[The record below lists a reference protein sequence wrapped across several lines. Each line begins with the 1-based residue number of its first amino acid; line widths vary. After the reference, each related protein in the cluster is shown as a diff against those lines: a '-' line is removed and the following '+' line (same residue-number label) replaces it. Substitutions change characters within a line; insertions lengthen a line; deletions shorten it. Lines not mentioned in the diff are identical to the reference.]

1 MLQNK
6 KFLKHTKIKN
16 FSIINNFVPNIS
28 QNLSKFKI
36 IILSNYSIMNQNLS
50 KSNNLKQ
57 LIRQTIPAILM
68 LFVFNT
74 VLYAQGNINV
84 RGTVTD
90 NTGEPLIGA
99 TVIVKGQS
107 ALGTVTDIDGN
118 FQLTVPSEQSVLVF
132 SYVGMSTKE
141 TKVGKQRNIQVALEE
156 DNQLEEV
163 VVVGYG
169 QQKKAS
175 VVGAITQTTGEVLER
190 SAGIGSVSAALTGNL
205 PGIATIASTG
215 QPGEEDPRI
224 YIRGAAAWNQDA
236 QPLILVDGVKREIK
250 SVDITS
256 VATISV
262 LKDASATA
270 VYGVEGANG
279 VILITTKRG
288 VEGKARIDVGFNATL
303 KAVSKLPRKYDSY
316 DGYML
321 RNQAIEH
328 ELALGGAASWAYYR
342 PQTFIDNFRNQDY
355 TVKPN
360 YNAYGDYLG
369 DYSQAERYPNIDWQ
383 EEMFKDFT
391 LSYNTNINLSGG
403 TKFVKYFVA
412 FDFQNEGDMTRIW
425 DNHQG
430 YEGGYSYNRLNVRSN
445 LDFQITKTTQFR
457 VNLAGSNAQQKTP
470 RYYYGNSGEFFQ
482 QQQWAGAYRMP
493 PNVYPVRFANG
504 AWGYSRLAASN
515 MANSPMNVATSGYE
529 LGTITRIFTDFSLE
543 QNLDFVT
550 KGLIARGTI
559 SWDNEFREGN
569 RGIANGPNGGGGHVN
584 NTAYIKPEDGQL
596 LFENEIFA
604 TTGFDFFE
612 KRDWEHQA
620 GRVSSTSRATEM
632 SLQLFW
638 GREFG
643 VHNITVMGNWKRRIN
658 AGNADLEFKRED
670 WVFRT
675 TYDLMDKYFAE
686 FNGAYNG
693 SQKFSPDNRFAFF
706 CSGAA
711 GWMLSEEKFMRRLK
725 EKRIID
731 MFKIRG
737 SIGEIGDD
745 SAGDRWAYLTNWQ
758 VIGPFTMNIDNSQSI
773 FTGYK
778 EASVAMPDLRW
789 ATVSK
794 KNLGFDYAIL
804 GGMFAGS
811 FDWFRDD
818 RYDIFIFGS
827 DRSVPSYYGAAK
839 TPDINKG
846 KIKNTGF
853 EFEVRFNKVLK
864 NGMRFWTN
872 ANYTYAHNI
881 IKLKDDPALIPS
893 YRKAQGYSQG
903 QYTSFIDNG
912 FIGNYDELYSVPERE
927 SNDSQVLIGDH
938 YIVDFNGD
946 GKVDETNDQAPYG
959 YTGTPEHTYNATV
972 GWEWKGWSMFAQMY
986 GVTGVTRD
994 VTLTSFPDQLL
1005 TVYDNGKWWNPAD
1018 GTGKVVVPRFNTQVS
1033 YNNGTQFLFDGSYF
1047 RLKNVEVAY
1056 TWTKGWIKN
1065 LGFTSLKIYLNAN
1078 NLFLITKMPDDRES
1092 NYGWSGGGGAYPT
1105 VRRYNI
1111 GFKLYL

>member
-1 MLQNK
+1 
-6 KFLKHTKIKN
+6 
-16 FSIINNFVPNIS
+16 
-28 QNLSKFKI
+28 
-36 IILSNYSIMNQNLS
+36 MNQNLS
-50 KSNNLKQ
+50 KSKNLKQ

-68 LFVFNT
+68 LFVFSAT
-74 VLYAQGNINV
+74 LHAQNGV
-84 RGTVTD
+84 AVKGKVTD
-90 NTGEPLIGA
+90 TAAEPLIGA
-99 TVIVKGQS
+99 SVIVKGQPS
-107 ALGTVTDIDGN
+107 LGTVTDIDGN
-118 FQLTVPSEQSVLVF
+118 FHLTVPSEQSVLVI
-132 SYVGMSTKE
+132 SYVGMTTKE
-141 TKVGKQRNIQVALEE
+141 IKVNRQRDFKVTLDE
-156 DNQLEEV
+156 DTQLEEV

-190 SAGIGSVSAALTGNL
+190 AAGIGSVSAALTGNL

-250 SVDITS
+250 SVDVTS
-256 VATISV
+256 VATVSV

-288 VEGKARIDVGFNATL
+288 QEGKARIDVGFNATL

-316 DGYML
+316 DGYMF

-342 PQTFIDNFRNQDY
+342 PQTFINNFRNQDY
-355 TVKPN
+355 TVVPN
-360 YNAYGDYLG
+360 YDANGNYLG
-369 DYSQAERYPNIDWQ
+369 DYSQAERYPNVDWQ

-391 LSYNTNINLSGG
+391 LSYNTNLNLSGG

-412 FDFQNEGDMTRIW
+412 FDYQNEGDMTKIW

-430 YEGGYSYNRLNVRSN
+430 YEGGYTYNRLNVRSN

-470 RYYYGNSGEFFQ
+470 HYYYGNSGEFFQ
-482 QQQWAGAYRMP
+482 QQKWAGAYGMP
-493 PNVYPVRFANG
+493 PNLFPVQFSDG
-504 AWGYSRLAASN
+504 SWGYYPLVSN
-515 MANSPMNVATSGYE
+515 IENSPRSVATSGYE
-529 LGTITRIFTDFSLE
+529 LSTITRVFTDFSLE
-543 QNLDFVT
+543 QNLDFIT

-559 SWDNEFREGN
+559 SWDNQFNEGS
-569 RGIANGPNGGGGHVN
+569 RGISDLHTVKN
-584 NTAYIKPEDGQL
+584 AYMLPEDGQIL
-596 LFENEIFA
+596 YENTINP
-604 TTGFDFFE
+604 TTGFDFYE
-612 KRDWEHQA
+612 SRDWTTES
-620 GRVSSTSRATEM
+620 GSVSYTSRATEM

-638 GREFG
+638 ARQFG
-643 VHNITVMGNWKRRIN
+643 VHNISLMGNWKRRIS
-658 AGNADLEFKRED
+658 AGNADLENRRED

-675 TYDLMDKYFAE
+675 TYDLMGKYFAE

-711 GWMLSEEKFMRRLK
+711 GWMLSEEKFMKWFK

-745 SAGDRWAYLTNWQ
+745 NAGERWAYMTRWE
-758 VIGPFTMNIDNSQSI
+758 VAGPFAMNLDHSNSI

-778 EASVAMPDLRW
+778 EAGIASPDLRW
-789 ATVSK
+789 ATVLK
-794 KNLGFDYAIL
+794 KNIGFDYAFL

-818 RYDIFIFGS
+818 RYDIFISGG
-827 DRSVPSYYGAAK
+827 DRSVPSFYGAAK

-846 KIKNTGF
+846 RIKNTGF

-872 ANYTYAHNI
+872 ANYTYAHNV
-881 IKLKDDPALIPS
+881 IKLKDDPALIPA

-903 QYTSFIDNG
+903 QYSSFIDNG
-912 FIGNYDELYSVPERE
+912 FIGTYDELYSTPERQT
-927 SNDSQVLIGDH
+927 NDSQVLIGDH

-946 GKVDETNDQAPYG
+946 GVVDETNDQAPYG
-959 YTGTPEHTYNATV
+959 YTGNPEHTYNATI
-972 GWEWKGWSMFAQMY
+972 GWEWKGFSMFAQLY

-994 VTLTSFPDQLL
+994 VGLPSFNNKLL
-1005 TVYDNGKWWNPAD
+1005 TVYDNGTWWNPVD
-1018 GTGKVVVPRFNTQVS
+1018 GTGKVVVPRFTTQVA
-1033 YNNGTQFLFDGSYF
+1033 YNDGTQYLFDGSYF
-1047 RLKNVEVAY
+1047 RLKNVEIAY

-1065 LGFTSLKIYLNAN
+1065 IGFSSLKIYLNAN

-1105 VRRYNI
+1105 VRRYNF

>member
-1 MLQNK
+1 MK
-6 KFLKHTKIKN
+6 
-16 FSIINNFVPNIS
+16 
-28 QNLSKFKI
+28 
-36 IILSNYSIMNQNLS
+36 
-50 KSNNLKQ
+50 NLKQ
-57 LIRQTIPAILM
+57 LIRQTFPAILM
-68 LFVFNT
+68 LFACST
-74 VLYAQGNINV
+74 MLYAQNGV
-84 RGTVTD
+84 TVTGSVTD
-90 NTGEPLIGA
+90 NAAEPLIGA
-99 TVIVKGQS
+99 SVVVKGQTS
-107 ALGTVTDIDGN
+107 LGTVTDFDGN
-118 FQLTVPSEQSVLVF
+118 FQLKVPSEQSVLVI
-132 SYVGMSTKE
+132 SYVGMTTKE
-141 TKVGKQRNIQVALEE
+141 IKIGKQRNFKVTLM
-156 DNQLEEV
+156 DDTQLEEV

-190 SAGIGSVSAALTGNL
+190 AAGIGSVSAALTGNL

-250 SVDITS
+250 SVDVTS
-256 VATISV
+256 VATVSV

-288 VEGKARIDVGFNATL
+288 QEGKARIDVGFNATL

-321 RNQAIEH
+321 RNQAVEH
-328 ELALGGAASWAYYR
+328 ELAIGGAGSWAYYR
-342 PQTFIDNFRNQDY
+342 PQTFINLFRNQDH
-355 TVKPN
+355 TVIPN
-360 YNAYGDYLG
+360 YDKDGNYLG
-369 DYSQAERYPNIDWQ
+369 DYSQAERYPNVDWQ
-383 EEMFKDFT
+383 EEMFKNYTF
-391 LSYNTNINLSGG
+391 SYNTNINFSGG

-425 DNHQG
+425 DNNQG
-430 YEGGYSYNRLNVRSN
+430 YEGGYDYNRLNVRSN

-457 VNLAGSNAQQKTP
+457 VSLAGSNAQQKSP
-470 RYYYGNSGEFFQ
+470 RYYYGNNGEFFQ
-482 QQQWAGAYRMP
+482 QQNWAGAYRMP
-493 PNVYPVRFANG
+493 PNVYPVKFANG

-515 MANSPMNVATSGYE
+515 MSNSPMSVSTSGYSVS
-529 LGTITRIFTDFSLE
+529 TITRIFTDFVLE

-550 KGLIARGTI
+550 KGLVARGTV
-559 SWDNEFREGN
+559 SWDNQFNEGD
-569 RGIANGPNGGGGHVN
+569 RGISAAGGGHVN
-584 NTAYIKPEDGQL
+584 NTAYIVPEEGQL
-596 LFENEIFA
+596 VWENEIYPK
-604 TTGFDFFE
+604 TGFDYYE
-612 KRDWEHQA
+612 KRDWFTQA
-620 GRVSSTSRATEM
+620 GSVSYTSRATEM

-638 GREFG
+638 ARQFG
-643 VHNITVMGNWKRRIN
+643 QHNISVMGNWKRRIN
-658 AGNADLEFKRED
+658 AGNADLENRRED

-675 TYDLMDKYFAE
+675 TYDFKSRYFAE

-711 GWMLSEEKFMRRLK
+711 GWMISEEPFMKKLK
-725 EKRIID
+725 EKGIVD

-745 SAGDRWAYLTNWQ
+745 NAGSRWAYLTNWS
-758 VIGPFTMNIDNSQSI
+758 VIGPYAITLDGSNSP

-778 EASVAMPDLRW
+778 ESTIAMPDLRW
-789 ATVSK
+789 ATVLK
-794 KNLGFDYAIL
+794 KDLGFDYAFL
-804 GGMFAGS
+804 HGMFAGS

-818 RYDIFIFGS
+818 RYDIFISGAN
-827 DRSVPSYYGAAK
+827 RSVPSFYGAAT
-839 TPDINKG
+839 TPDVNKG
-846 KIKNTGF
+846 KMKNVGF
-853 EFEVRFNKVLK
+853 EFELRFNKVLK
-864 NGMRFWTN
+864 NGMRFWANT
-872 ANYTYAHNI
+872 NYTYAHNTI
-881 IKLKDDPALIPS
+881 IEKDDPALIPS
-893 YRKAQGYSQG
+893 YRKAEGYSQG

-912 FIGNYDELYSVPERE
+912 FIKTYDELYSSPERE
-927 SNDSQVLIGDH
+927 KDDATVLIGDH

-959 YTGTPEHTYNATV
+959 YTGNPEHTYNATI
-972 GWEWKGWSMFAQMY
+972 GWEWKGWSCFAQLY

-994 VTLTSFPDQLL
+994 VTLTSFGDQLL
-1005 TVYDNGKWWNPAD
+1005 TVYDTGTWWNPES
-1018 GTGKVVVPRFNTQVS
+1018 GNGEVVVPRFATQVS

-1056 TWTKGWIKN
+1056 TWTKGWIKKI
-1065 LGFTSLKIYLNAN
+1065 GFSSLKVYLNGN

-1092 NYGWSGGGGAYPT
+1092 NYGWSGSGGAYPT
-1105 VRRYNI
+1105 VRRYNF

>member
-1 MLQNK
+1 
-6 KFLKHTKIKN
+6 
-16 FSIINNFVPNIS
+16 
-28 QNLSKFKI
+28 
-36 IILSNYSIMNQNLS
+36 MNQNLS
-50 KSNNLKQ
+50 KSKNLKQ
-57 LIRQTIPAILM
+57 MIRQTIPAILM
-68 LFVFNT
+68 LFAFSAT
-74 VLYAQGNINV
+74 LHAQNGV
-84 RGTVTD
+84 AVKGKVTD
-90 NTGEPLIGA
+90 TAAEPLIGA
-99 TVIVKGQS
+99 SVIVKGQPS
-107 ALGTVTDIDGN
+107 LGTVTDIDGN
-118 FQLTVPSEQSVLVF
+118 FHLTVPSEQSVLVI
-132 SYVGMSTKE
+132 SYVGMTTKE
-141 TKVGKQRNIQVALEE
+141 IKVNRQRDFKVTLDE
-156 DNQLEEV
+156 DTQLEEV

-190 SAGIGSVSAALTGNL
+190 AAGIGSVSAALTGNL

-250 SVDITS
+250 SVDVTS
-256 VATISV
+256 VATVSV

-288 VEGKARIDVGFNATL
+288 QEGKARIDVGFNATL

-316 DGYML
+316 DGYMF

-342 PQTFIDNFRNQDY
+342 PQTFINNFRNQDY
-355 TVKPN
+355 TVVPN
-360 YNAYGDYLG
+360 YDANGNYLG
-369 DYSQAERYPNIDWQ
+369 DYSQAERYPNVDWQ

-391 LSYNTNINLSGG
+391 LSYNTNLNLSGG

-412 FDFQNEGDMTRIW
+412 FDYQNEGDMTKIW

-430 YEGGYSYNRLNVRSN
+430 YEGGYTYNRLNVRSN

-470 RYYYGNSGEFFQ
+470 HYYYGNSGEFFQ
-482 QQQWAGAYRMP
+482 QQKWAGAYGMP
-493 PNVYPVRFANG
+493 PNLFPVQFSDG
-504 AWGYSRLAASN
+504 SWGYYPLVSN
-515 MANSPMNVATSGYE
+515 IENSPRSVATSGYE
-529 LGTITRIFTDFSLE
+529 LSTITRVFTDFSLE
-543 QNLDFVT
+543 QNLDFIT

-559 SWDNEFREGN
+559 SWDNQFNEGS
-569 RGIANGPNGGGGHVN
+569 RGISDLHTVKN
-584 NTAYIKPEDGQL
+584 AYMLPEDGQIL
-596 LFENEIFA
+596 YENTIDP
-604 TTGFDFFE
+604 TTGFDFYE
-612 KRDWEHQA
+612 SRDWTTES
-620 GRVSSTSRATEM
+620 GRVSYTSRATEM

-638 GREFG
+638 ARQFG
-643 VHNITVMGNWKRRIN
+643 VHNISLMGNWKRRIS
-658 AGNADLEFKRED
+658 AGNADLENRRED

-675 TYDLMDKYFAE
+675 TYDLMGKYFAE

-711 GWMLSEEKFMRRLK
+711 GWMLSEEKFMKWFK

-745 SAGDRWAYLTNWQ
+745 NAGERWAYMTRWE
-758 VIGPFTMNIDNSQSI
+758 VAGPFAMNLDHSNSI

-778 EASVAMPDLRW
+778 EAGIASPDLRW
-789 ATVSK
+789 ATVLK
-794 KNLGFDYAIL
+794 KNIGFDYAFL

-818 RYDIFIFGS
+818 RYDIFISGG
-827 DRSVPSYYGAAK
+827 DRSVPSFYGAAK

-846 KIKNTGF
+846 RIKNTGF

-872 ANYTYAHNI
+872 ANYTYAHNV
-881 IKLKDDPALIPS
+881 IKLKDDPALIPA

-903 QYTSFIDNG
+903 QYSSFIDNG
-912 FIGNYDELYSVPERE
+912 FIGTYDELYSTPERQT
-927 SNDSQVLIGDH
+927 NDTQVLIGDH

-946 GKVDETNDQAPYG
+946 GVVDETNDQAPYG
-959 YTGTPEHTYNATV
+959 YTGNPEHTYNATI
-972 GWEWKGWSMFAQMY
+972 GWEWKGFSMFAQLY

-994 VTLTSFPDQLL
+994 VGLPSFNNKLL
-1005 TVYDNGKWWNPAD
+1005 TVYDNGTWWNPVD
-1018 GTGKVVVPRFNTQVS
+1018 GTGKVVVPRFTTQVA
-1033 YNNGTQFLFDGSYF
+1033 YNDGTQYLFDGSYF
-1047 RLKNVEVAY
+1047 RLKNVEIAY

-1065 LGFTSLKIYLNAN
+1065 IGFSSLKIYLNAN

-1105 VRRYNI
+1105 VRRYNF